1 MSRPCVFNQ
10 CDVWLFPAYRWYA
23 AFQQHATPDTH
34 AVWCAIGQQYAVFAV
49 TSPRTKLHNWN
60 DVRLLIACAENGGFA
75 GAADALGIDQKTI
88 ARRIGQLED
97 IIGRKLFSRQ
107 KTGSTLTPAGRAL
120 LERATAMDAA
130 ARDLEMAMSGLS
142 EQLPVVTLAA
152 PEGLL
157 TYLLIPLLLGQGDAA
172 LPLDRGLL
180 RAVPSNLTFV
190 TPPDGGDIN
199 LLLLGRDEPV
209 PRPPAETARRIG
221 RLRMKPV
228 AAADVFACAAPP
240 GSFAALAGLPLVD
253 ITLYRSVSSLDPW
266 NRLVAAKTGGGLI
279 VAPNT
284 TGLYRA
290 VAAGAGI
297 GLAPD
302 FTPLCDPRLTVLEM
316 PQPDLSIELWL
327 TAHPDVLS
335 DGSIQQLFNDLAR
348 VFAASPWFQE

>member
-1 MSRPCVFNQ
+1 M
-10 CDVWLFPAYRWYA
+10 
-23 AFQQHATPDTH
+23 
-34 AVWCAIGQQYAVFAV
+34 
-49 TSPRTKLHNWN
+49 
-60 DVRLLIACAENGGFA
+60 
-75 GAADALGIDQKTI
+75 DQKTI
-88 ARRIGQLED
+88 ARRIGQLEE

-120 LERATAMDAA
+120 LERAAAMDAA
-130 ARDLEMAMSGLS
+130 ARELEMAMSGLS
-142 EQLPVVTLAA
+142 EQRPVVTLAA

-157 TYLLIPLLLGQGDAA
+157 TYLLIPLLLGPADAV

-180 RAVPSNLTFV
+180 RTVPSNLTFV
-190 TPPDGGDIN
+190 TPPDAGDIN

-209 PRPPAETARRIG
+209 PRPPTETARRIG

-228 AAADVFACAAPP
+228 AAAGFFAGAKPP
-240 GSFAALAGLPLVD
+240 ASFADLAKLALVD
-253 ITLYRSVSSLDPW
+253 VTLYRSVSSLDPW

-284 TGLYRA
+284 TALYRV

-302 FTPLCDPRLTVLEM
+302 FTPLCDPRLAVLDLV
-316 PQPDLSIELWL
+316 QPDLAVELWL

-335 DGSIQQLFNDLAR
+335 DGMMQQLFNDLAR
-348 VFAASPWFQE
+348 IFAASPWFQE